1 MKDGVVSGVEGLGEF
16 LHIIIWHLCLLIGPQ
31 PEKIRVRTWLTNS
44 KISRTDI
51 QFASS
56 KLTAAMR
63 GSLSGCKVD
72 ANTSVYSAKTRE
84 QKISEKEYISKHKRM
99 SKSTKG
105 KKGIVHTSSSS
116 RHRIQSL
123 SHGLFSLEMLL
134 VSISQDLFCF
144 LCLSQC

>member
-1 MKDGVVSGVEGLGEF
+1 MGLSVVSKAWASFFTSLSGTSAFCLG
-16 LHIIIWHLCLLIGPQ
+16 HNPT
-31 PEKIRVRTWLTNS
+31 KIYIRTQLTNL

-63 GSLSGCKVD
+63 GPLSSCKVD
-72 ANTSVYSAKTRE
+72 ADTLVYSAKTRE
-84 QKISEKEYISKHKRM
+84 HKTSEKEYISKHKRM

-105 KKGIVHTSSSS
+105 KKGIVCTYNSS
-116 RHRIQSL
+116 RHRIPSL

-134 VSISQDLFCF
+134 VGISQGLFCF